1 MLKEF
6 ASPLTLDLVI
16 SKLLAYYLMSIHGL
30 AVFAVFYSAIPVTIK
45 FLCFLFI
52 SIHFIYQWGRR
63 FLTKK
68 MIWMNANEWLA
79 FDHQG
84 KRDELTLSSVSLL
97 VSWLVILVFKKNDAK
112 KKLVL
117 IPYDSLN
124 KDAFRLLKV
133 RLNILKVKELKDS
146 ADHGV

>member
-6 ASPLTLDLVI
+6 ASPLTLDLVS
-16 SKLLAYYLMSIHGL
+16 SKFLASYLISIHSL
-30 AVFAVFYSAIPVTIK
+30 AIFAAFYAAIPVAIK

-52 SIHFIYQWGRR
+52 SIYFIYQWRRR

-68 MIWMNANEWLA
+68 MIWMSANEWLV

-84 KRDELTLSSVSLL
+84 KPNELRLSSLSLL
-97 VSWLVILVFKKNDAK
+97 TSWLVILVFKKNDAK
-112 KKLVL
+112 KQLVL

-133 RLNILKVKELKDS
+133 RLSILKEKDLKNS
-146 ADHGV
+146 STHVV